1 MWLSD
6 LDECSTNTDGC
17 DVNAVCQNTVGSHT
31 CTCKAGYTG
40 NGQTCHGKIRKQN
53 FGRKFFNKTHFLKL
67 QKKKNIKKK
76 Q

>member
-40 NGQTCHGKIRKQN
+40 NGQTCHGKREKENTTVTENVISTFALIR
-53 FGRKFFNKTHFLKL
+53 RKIPIETC
-67 QKKKNIKKK
+67 
-76 Q
+76 

>member
-6 LDECSTNTDGC
+6 LDECSTKTDGC

-40 NGQTCHGKIRKQN
+40 NGQTCHGKRGKENTTVTENAISTFALIR
-53 FGRKFFNKTHFLKL
+53 RKIPIETC
-67 QKKKNIKKK
+67 
-76 Q
+76 